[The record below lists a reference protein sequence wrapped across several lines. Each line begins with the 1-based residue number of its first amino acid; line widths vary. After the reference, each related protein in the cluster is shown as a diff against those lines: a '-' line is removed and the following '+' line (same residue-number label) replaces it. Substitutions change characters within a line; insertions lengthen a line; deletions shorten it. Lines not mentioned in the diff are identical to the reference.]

1 MGKKSKLGKQR
12 RDKFYHLAKETG
24 KLSTINNRLR
34 YTIFNAI
41 KIIYIY
47 IYIYRLLVAHTL
59 KQNLLSRQSVVW
71 MNEFKECT

>member
-34 YTIFNAI
+34 YTIFNTI
-41 KIIYIY
+41 KILYKRFKRFI
-47 IYIYRLLVAHTL
+47 VA
-59 KQNLLSRQSVVW
+59 VGG
-71 MNEFKECT
+71 FPG

>member
-34 YTIFNAI
+34 YTILNTI
-41 KIIYIY
+41 KLLYQRFKRFIVALGRFPVKWEKIKFIYFGFSDVVI
-47 IYIYRLLVAHTL
+47 LV
-59 KQNLLSRQSVVW
+59 
-71 MNEFKECT
+71 